1 MHFGR
6 STRPIEREK
15 LMKIVL
21 GCDHAGYPLK
31 QTVMDAIRKARHQ
44 VLDVG
49 TDSTAPVDYPDVAE
63 RVGRA
68 ILEKRAQRGILLCG
82 SGVGAC
88 IAANKIPGIYA
99 GVCHDTYSAHQAV
112 EHDDMNVLCIGSRIV
127 GPELVRELVAAYL
140 GARFSKDER
149 HRRRVG
155 KIRRIEALA
164 AGKAVR

>member
-1 MHFGR
+1 
-6 STRPIEREK
+6 
-15 LMKIVL
+15 MKIVL